1 MKFFARAAG
10 SVAVTLCA
18 AAMVCATTPGL
29 AVELANTEFLAVDRP
44 DIQTKNVAYPAQV
57 PIPPAPIVP
66 AEWTSEGDQGPQ
78 TLADSTKSD
87 ARPDADYAS
96 LSDAV
101 AAQGIPDSPDDEL
114 RCLAIGVYYESKGE
128 PLAGQLAVA
137 EVILN
142 RADSGRFPPSACSVL
157 KQRGQFSF
165 VRGGRLPNVSTGST
179 AWKTAVAIAK
189 VAREELWESK
199 ASNAMFFH
207 ARHVSPRWKLA
218 KVASVGNHIF
228 YR

>member
-1 MKFFARAAG
+1 M
-10 SVAVTLCA
+10 TLCA

-29 AVELANTEFLAVDRP
+29 AVELANTEFLTVDRP
-44 DIQTKNVAYPAQV
+44 DIQTNNVAYPAQV
-57 PIPPAPIVP
+57 PVPPAPIVP
-66 AEWTSEGDQGPQ
+66 AEWTSEGDEGPQ
-78 TLADSTKSD
+78 TLVASD
-87 ARPDADYAS
+87 AADDIQYAS

-142 RADSGRFPPSACSVL
+142 RADSGRFPTSACSVL

-165 VRGGRLPNVSTGST
+165 VRGGRLPNVSTSST
-179 AWKTAVAIAK
+179 AWRTAVAIAK
-189 VAREELWESK
+189 VAREDLWESK